1 MRTMTYT
8 CGTTQHRVVDL
19 IAPDGIMVN
28 RIESLRTHAW
38 DVELAAHGIDSAAL
52 NASTVQ
58 LEAKCADLTMLDTAS
73 NLFDADIRALAST
86 GNRNKAGTITVDGWA
101 QAALITGIEPSQDLP
116 NPAKY
121 ALTVALLDGV
131 WRKPADTQHFLP
143 DELQSGLYLGYPY
156 DYPYDY
162 KAPTRGANA
171 INTTGAPMP
180 FKMVIFGPCT
190 NPSITIGG
198 NRYELTMTIPIGAY
212 VTIDSQTGHKT
223 ITMTGINGGTT
234 NVFDKATRGTGLD
247 GGRYI
252 FQPIPAGETN
262 VQWNGFGWD
271 LTIIM
276 ERSAPAWLT
285 S

>member
-8 CGTTQHRVVDL
+8 CGATRHRVVDL
-19 IAPDGIMVN
+19 VDPSGIMVN

-38 DVELAAHGIDSAAL
+38 DVELAAHGIESAAL

-58 LEAKCADLTMLDTAS
+58 LEAKCADLTVLDTAS
-73 NLFDADIRALAST
+73 TLFDADMRAIAIAGDRS
-86 GNRNKAGTITVDGWA
+86 KAGTITVDGWA
-101 QAALITGIEPSQDLP
+101 QTALITGIEPSRDLP
-116 NPAKY
+116 AAAKY

-143 DELQSGLYLGYPY
+143 DKPQPGLYLDYPY

-162 KAPTRGANA
+162 QAPTRGANA
-171 INTTGAPMP
+171 INGTGAPMP

-190 NPSITIGG
+190 NPEITIGG
-198 NRYELTMTIPIGAY
+198 NRYALTMTIPTGAY
-212 VTIDSQTGHKT
+212 VTIDSRTGRKT
-223 ITMTGINGGTT
+223 ITMTDINGDET
-234 NVFDKATRGTGLD
+234 NVFDKAVRGEGLD

-252 FQPIPAGETN
+252 FQPIPAGETSA
-262 VQWNGFGWD
+262 QWDGFGWD

>member
-143 DELQSGLYLGYPY
+143 DDCNPASTLTTPY
-156 DYPYDY
+156 DYPL
-162 KAPTRGANA
+162 RLQGANA
-171 INTTGAPMP
+171 RRQRHQHHGAPMP

-223 ITMTGINGGTT
+223 ITMTDINGGTT
-234 NVFDKATRGTGLD
+234 NSSTK
-247 GGRYI
+247 
-252 FQPIPAGETN
+252 PHE
-262 VQWNGFGWD
+262 
-271 LTIIM
+271 
-276 ERSAPAWLT
+276 APA
-285 S
+285 

>member
-8 CGTTQHRVVDL
+8 CGSTQHLVDL
-19 IAPDGIMVN
+19 IDPSGIMVN
-28 RIESLRTHAW
+28 RIDSLRTHAW

-52 NASTVQ
+52 NASSVQ
-58 LEAKCADLTMLDTAS
+58 LEAKCADLAILNTAS

-86 GNRNKAGTITVDGWA
+86 GNRSKAGTLTVDGWA
-101 QAALITGIEPSQDLP
+101 QAALITGIEPSQELP

-121 ALTVALLDGV
+121 SLTVALLDGV
-131 WRKPADTQHFLP
+131 WRKAADTQHFIP
-143 DELQSGLYLGYPY
+143 DELPPGPYL
-156 DYPYDY
+156 DYPYDHPY
-162 KAPTRGANA
+162 DYRAPARGANA
-171 INTTGAPMP
+171 INPAEAPMP
-180 FKMVIFGPCT
+180 FKMVIFGPCA
-190 NPSITIGG
+190 NPSITIGS
-198 NRYELTMTIPIGAY
+198 NRYQLTMVIPVGAY

-223 ITMTGINGGTT
+223 ITMTDINGSTT
-234 NVFDKATRGTGLD
+234 NEFDKATRGSGLN
-247 GGRYI
+247 GGNYI

-262 VQWNGFGWD
+262 AQWNGFGWD